1 MESNGSHLSSPHG
14 GGGGSAGYNAAATD
28 HREGKPD
35 EEWHALDT
43 LEKAKVCMIPLEYA
57 ACHCQIS
64 ERKHYCERWMCRKS
78 AYVKHGKDCSWRI
91 RVPQ

>member
-57 ACHCQIS
+57 ACQCHCLIS
-64 ERKHYCERWMCRKS
+64 ERKHYRERWRCRKCLC
-78 AYVKHGKDCSWRI
+78 KTWQRL
-91 RVPQ
+91 